1 MAPFWETGVKTTLS
15 KEVMLHVVELYSY
28 LCVVGW

>member
-15 KEVMLHVVELYSY
+15 KKVILVELYSY
-28 LCVVGW
+28 LCAVGW